1 MKKILLL
8 CCLLLGLPTAALAAN
23 EKIDPATY
31 ICAELV
37 ALPTTDGQPPLFE
50 ALQIDGFASAAQ
62 GGTAA
67 HPEIMA
73 PLLSQVYEACQSQ
86 PTEKMLTLW
95 EKAREALH
103 VAEDGPWKADKTTCR
118 DYAAN
123 EEDGSGFL
131 VWLDGYNRQKSG
143 TSASV
148 LESNDTVNAY
158 LEACNQKPEALMLD
172 VMRES
177 AR

>member
-8 CCLLLGLPTAALAAN
+8 CFLLLGLPAAALAAN
-23 EKIDPATY
+23 EKIDPTTY

-62 GGTAA
+62 GKTVAD
-67 HPEIMA
+67 PEIMA
-73 PLLSQVYEACQSQ
+73 PLLSQVYAACQSQ
-86 PTEKMLTLW
+86 PTEKVLTLW
-95 EKAREALH
+95 EKGRETLP
-103 VAEDGPWKADKTTCR
+103 VAEDGSWKADKTRCK

-143 TSASV
+143 KPASV
-148 LESNDTVNAY
+148 LESNDTVDAY
-158 LEACNQKPEALMLD
+158 LEACGQKPEALMID